1 MVHTSINGCH
11 FVGRV
16 AVGNKRG
23 LLVPSTA
30 TDQELQ
36 HLRNALPESIV
47 IQRIEVTHTEPDS
60 LFIAL
65 LLLLPSRVVV
75 SS

>member
-16 AVGNKRG
+16 VVGNKRG
-23 LLVPSTA
+23 LLLPSTT

-36 HLRNALPESIV
+36 HLRNALPDSIV
-47 IQRIEVTHTEPDS
+47 IQRIEVTQSQIS
-60 LFIAL
+60 LFVTL
-65 LLLLPSRVVV
+65 LLLLLTSRDY
-75 SS
+75 S

>member
-23 LLVPSTA
+23 LLVPSTT

-36 HLRNALPESIV
+36 HLRNALPDSIV
-47 IQRIEVTHTEPDS
+47 IQRIEVTHTESYS

-65 LLLLPSRVVV
+65 LLPLPSRVV